1 MYLKQSP
8 ELGLC
13 FEANEGNSDHVQE
26 QENNFN
32 RTERFRNVQIRAV

>member
-8 ELGLC
+8 DLGLC
-13 FEANEGNSDHVQE
+13 FEANERNFNHVQD

-32 RTERFRNVQIRAV
+32 RTELSRNM

>member
-32 RTERFRNVQIRAV
+32 RMERFRNVQIRAV